1 MTEIL
6 TPEQNAQL
14 ASWSEQRDAALR
26 EISVLTDQKF
36 KLSKEVEGLSASK
49 TLIQDETL
57 KLEGRLE
64 ELNKREREYEEIV
77 SIKVA
82 ELEAK
87 KSGLESDVTALN
99 KEVID
104 LNKKK
109 DVLSEIVIN
118 LVSIKEKVTDHVNS
132 IESTIK
138 VASDAFNKN
147 SDSMIQLVA
156 KLSESVEKIIDINN
170 GNVKKTLEVIED
182 LPRIYV
188 ELRKKTIEKIPLK

>member
-49 TLIQDETL
+49 TLVKDETL
-57 KLEGRLE
+57 KIEGRLE
-64 ELNKREREYEEIV
+64 ELNKREKEYEEIV

-87 KSGLESDVTALN
+87 KTGLETEVSSLV
-99 KEVID
+99 KEVAD
-104 LNKKK
+104 LNRKK
-109 DVLSEIVIN
+109 DVLNEII
-118 LVSIKEKVTDHVNS
+118 LSLSSIKERVVDHVNS
-132 IESTIK
+132 IESTMK
-138 VASDAFNKN
+138 VASDAFAAN